1 MKKKNIVKILL
12 VILLITISIF
22 GYIKYKKSYSKNL
35 VETSLSDDGS
45 YILNIYMIGE
55 ADFPYGKTHCRF
67 NLTRYSIDISEVS
80 FDISDDGANAT
91 EDNFNITWN
100 DEYVSIIVS
109 GSEQENV
116 TYNLYF
122 DGTTEIL
129 GE

>member
-55 ADFPYGKTHCRF
+55 ADFPYGKTHCHF
-67 NLTRYSIDISEVS
+67 NLTRYSIEVSEVS
-80 FDISDDGANAT
+80 FDIADDGANAT